1 MQLHSIRII
10 LVGTTHP
17 GNIGSTARAMKTM
30 GLQQL
35 YLVSPKT
42 FPNQQAY
49 DLSAGAYDILDQ
61 AIVVDNLKDALNN
74 CKLVFAMSARP
85 RHLSLPGFTPAE
97 CATFLT
103 TLDDDT
109 EVAFLFGREHAGLTN
124 DELLHS
130 HYHVQ
135 IPSNHLFSS
144 LNLAQ
149 SVQVMAYEIRTK
161 LLSAPAIV
169 TMQQEELASSIDIER
184 FYTHLFQVL
193 KVIGFLKKNPG
204 RVEHRLR
211 RLFNRVKLELTE
223 VKMLRGMLTRV
234 ERLLPPE

>member
-1 MQLHSIRII
+1 MQLQSVRII

-30 GLQQL
+30 GLQKL
-35 YLVSPKT
+35 YLVSPKS
-42 FPNQQAY
+42 FPDKQAY
-49 DLSAGAYDILDQ
+49 DLSAGAYDILDN
-61 AIVVDNLKDALNN
+61 AIVVDNLKEALDS
-74 CKLVFAMSARP
+74 CQLVFAMSARP
-85 RHLSLPGFTPAE
+85 RHLSLPGFTPSE

-103 TLDDDT
+103 TLEDET
-109 EVAFLFGREHAGLTN
+109 QVAFLFGREHAGLTN
-124 DELLHS
+124 EELLHS

-135 IPSNHLFSS
+135 IPSNPAFSS

-161 LLSAPAIV
+161 LLTSSAIV
-169 TMQQEELASSIDIER
+169 TMQQEELASSAEIER
-184 FYTHLFQVL
+184 FYVHLAQVL
-193 KVIGFLKKNPG
+193 KAIGFLKKDPG

-223 VKMLRGMLTRV
+223 VKMLRGMLTRI
-234 ERLLPPE
+234 ERLLK